1 MKKDQRELRV
11 GTQSSGKKNVTQ
23 QNIKHIWQG
32 IVSHGKFGS
41 HDYAF
46 RKNNYVLVQ
55 QLTFRPRLNKNN

>member
-1 MKKDQRELRV
+1 MKKGQRELGV
-11 GTQSSGKKNVTQ
+11 GTQSSGGKNVTQ
-23 QNIKHIWQG
+23 QNLKHIWQS

-46 RKNNYVLVQ
+46 CKNNYILVQ